1 MNRQIYT
8 LIENYM
14 LECMR
19 DAAHD
24 KEHIYRVL
32 YNALNIAQAEMDV
45 NYDVLITACFLHDI
59 GRAEQFKNPEL
70 DHAEVGGDKAYV
82 FLTDNGFSAEFAS
95 KVKSCIVTHR
105 FRKSRPPESIEAKIL
120 FDADKLDVTGAMG
133 VARTLMYK
141 SGVGEPLYSLGMDGV
156 PSNGE
161 GDEHPSFFQEYNF
174 KLKNLYDKF
183 YTERARQ
190 LAAERKNAAK
200 SFYDNLYAEVKNAYK
215 NGKSL
220 LDEVIDKI

>member
-1 MNRQIYT
+1 MNKQTYI

-32 YNALNIAQAEMDV
+32 FGALDIAKAENNVD
-45 NYDVLITACFLHDI
+45 YDVLIAACLLHDI
-59 GRAEQFKNPEL
+59 GRDEQFKNPKL
-70 DHAEVGGDKAYV
+70 DHAEVGGDKAEK
-82 FLTDNGFSAEFAS
+82 FLTDNGFSAEFAG

-105 FRKSRPPESIEAKIL
+105 FRKSRPPESTEAKIL

-141 SGVGEPLYSLGMDGV
+141 AGVGDPLYSMGADGL
-156 PSNGE
+156 PSSGD
-161 GDEHPSFFQEYNF
+161 GDEKHSFFQEYHF

-183 YTERARQ
+183 YTERGRQ
-190 LAAERKNAAK
+190 IAQQRRGAATA
-200 SFYDNLYAEVKNAYK
+200 FYNSLLSEVEQTYT
-215 NGKSL
+215 NGKNL
-220 LDEVIDKI
+220 LNVIID

>member
-1 MNRQIYT
+1 MNKQTYI

-14 LECMR
+14 LSCMR

-32 YNALNIAQAEMDV
+32 YNALNIAQAERDV
-45 NYDVLITACFLHDI
+45 DYDVLITACLLHDI
-59 GRAEQFKNPEL
+59 GRDEQFKNPKL
-70 DHAEVGGDKAYV
+70 DHAEVGGGKAYN
-82 FLTDNGFSAEFAS
+82 FLTDNGFSAEFAER
-95 KVKSCIVTHR
+95 VKSCIVAHR
-105 FRKSRPPESIEAKIL
+105 FRKSRPPESIESKIL

-141 SGVGEPLYSLGMDGV
+141 AGMGDPLYSLNEDGM

-161 GDEHPSFFQEYNF
+161 GDEQPSFFQEYNF

-183 YTERARQ
+183 YTERGRL
-190 LAAERKNAAK
+190 LAAEHKNAAK
-200 SFYDNLYAEVKNAYK
+200 SFYDSLYAEVESAY
-215 NGKSL
+215 NSGKQL
-220 LDEVIDKI
+220 LQDFVD